1 MQGFARLA
9 AVHGGT
15 YMLNKENL
23 EVQFGDDGKF
33 TGVKDDE
40 GAIAKAPLV
49 IGDPSYFP
57 DKVTVAGQVVRAICI
72 MSHPIPN
79 TSDSNSVQIIIP
91 YSQVG
96 RRNDIYVFCSSY
108 RCAER
113 VLWLLLMNPPPP
125 CVQPVSTRRSDGVFH
140 AVPPALWQPHNWSQ
154 TGLALLLLFRDGQAG
169 MADLA
174 GGAG

>member
-23 EVQFGDDGKF
+23 EVQFDDGGKF
-33 TGVKDDE
+33 AGVKDDE
-40 GAIAKAPLV
+40 GAVAKAPLV

-57 DKVTVAGQVVRAICI
+57 DKVTAVDKVVRAICI

-108 RCAER
+108 RCAA
-113 VLWLLLMNPPPP
+113 
-125 CVQPVSTRRSDGVFH
+125 RSVTARCTVAH
-140 AVPPALWQPHNWSQ
+140 I
-154 TGLALLLLFRDGQAG
+154 TLALPASDI
-169 MADLA
+169 
-174 GGAG
+174 

>member
-33 TGVKDDE
+33 VGVKDDE
-40 GAIAKAPLV
+40 GAVAKAPLV
-49 IGDPSYFP
+49 IGDPSYFS
-57 DKVTVAGQVVRAICI
+57 DKVTAVGQVVRAICI

-108 RCAER
+108 RCAR
-113 VLWLLLMNPPPP
+113 MHGHHVLRPLAQKRAVAS
-125 CVQPVSTRRSDGVFH
+125 CRS
-140 AVPPALWQPHNWSQ
+140 
-154 TGLALLLLFRDGQAG
+154 
-169 MADLA
+169 
-174 GGAG
+174 